1 MHYIALLLHSYT
13 RWAVLLSL
21 LFALYR
27 SYAGWAGDRAFTT
40 ADHRARV
47 LAVTISH
54 TQLLLGF
61 WLYFI
66 SPLLDAY
73 WSWSDGDRPLELT
86 FFGIL
91 HLLLMSLAIGV
102 LTVGSAAAK
111 RARTDGQKFRLLAIY
126 FSVALL
132 LILVAVP
139 WPFSPL
145 AARPWFRPI

>member
-1 MHYIALLLHSYT
+1 MHYLALQLHSYT

-21 LFALYR
+21 VFVLYR
-27 SYAGWAGDRAFTT
+27 SYAGWLGHRPFTA

-47 LAVTISH
+47 LAVTVAH

-61 WLYFI
+61 WLYFV
-66 SPLLDAY
+66 SPVVDAY
-73 WSWSDGDRPLELT
+73 WSWRGGDRPLELT

-91 HLLLMSLAIGV
+91 HLALMSVAIGV

-111 RARTDGQKFRLLAIY
+111 RAATDGQKFRLLAIY
-126 FSVALL
+126 FSAALL
-132 LILVAVP
+132 MILLAVP

-145 AARPWFRPI
+145 AARPWFRPF

>member
-1 MHYIALLLHSYT
+1 MHYVALLLHSWT

-27 SYAGWAGDRAFTT
+27 GYAGWLGRRPFTT

-61 WLYFI
+61 WLYFV
-66 SPLLDAY
+66 SPIANAY
-73 WSWSDGDRPLELT
+73 WSWRGGDRPLELT

-91 HLLLMSLAIGV
+91 HLIIMSIAIGV
-102 LTVGSAAAK
+102 LTVGSAVVK
-111 RARTDGQKFRLLAIY
+111 RAPTDAKKFRALAIY

-132 LILVAVP
+132 LISLAVP

>member
-1 MHYIALLLHSYT
+1 MYFTTLFLHSYT

-27 SYAGWAGDRAFTT
+27 SYAGWLGNRPFAA

-47 LAVTISH
+47 LAVTVSH
-54 TQLLLGF
+54 LQLLLGF
-61 WLYFI
+61 WLYFV
-66 SPLLDAY
+66 SPVANAF
-73 WSWSDGDRPLELT
+73 WSWPGGDRPLELT

-91 HLLLMSLAIGV
+91 HLAVMSVAIGV
-102 LTVGSAAAK
+102 LTVGSAVVK
-111 RARTDGQKFRLLAIY
+111 RAPTDAQKFRALAIY

-132 LILVAVP
+132 LMLLAVP

-145 AARPWFRPI
+145 AARPWFRPF

>member
-1 MHYIALLLHSYT
+1 MHYLALLLHSYT

-27 SYAGWAGDRAFTT
+27 SYVGWQDGRPFTGM
-40 ADHRARV
+40 DHRARV

-54 TQLLLGF
+54 LQLLLGF
-61 WLYFI
+61 WLYFV
-66 SPLLDAY
+66 SPVANAF
-73 WSWSDGDRPLELT
+73 WSWSGGDRPLELT

-91 HLLLMSLAIGV
+91 HLTIMSIAIGV
-102 LTVGSAAAK
+102 LTVGSAVAK
-111 RARTDGQKFRLLAIY
+111 RAMTDAQKFRALVIY

-132 LILVAVP
+132 LMLVAVP

-145 AARPWFRPI
+145 AARPWFRPF